1 MRSASPGGDPTETG
15 LASLAVTVV
24 VPVLNPESTSLRR
37 ALDSLRRQTFPDF
50 EVVVVDDGSAEAG
63 AREIDAIAVGDSRIA
78 VIHQANAGV
87 SAARNRGIHAA
98 RGEFVV
104 FLDGDDYLDDAF
116 LAEAVRIGRETTS
129 DVVFGRIEVRTGA
142 TRVTWRVSGTMEGE
156 VRLLSH
162 EDIEAAR
169 GRALSASPS
178 FDRTDSEVILTNV
191 VGGLYRRSALS
202 GVEFPPG
209 VRHSEDRI
217 FNVRVLGPCSRV
229 ALVNSTWY
237 VYDRGGDSSV
247 TTGFDA
253 SHIPELEP
261 TLAALA
267 HLGGF
272 GPRGDKSAPPPLAD
286 AAAAAILNNLKAA
299 ALAAA
304 GSWGN
309 HGAAAVAGLARVD
322 GVDEAL
328 RTSHAFSGAD
338 RVVARIA
345 RRSPRILLLL
355 AMTRRRGARG
365 TPRQE
370 PPPSERGRR

>member
-1 MRSASPGGDPTETG
+1 MPASPAGDPAETG
-15 LASLAVTVV
+15 PASPAVTVV
-24 VPVLNPESTSLRR
+24 VPVLNPEIASLGR

-50 EVVVVDDGSAEAG
+50 EVVVVDDGSDAASAG
-63 AREIDAIAVGDSRIA
+63 QIDAVAAGDSRIA

-98 RGEFVV
+98 RGEFVA

-142 TRVTWRVSGTMEGE
+142 TRVTWRVSGTMEGD

-191 VGGLYRRSALS
+191 VGALYRRSALG

-217 FNVRVLGPCSRV
+217 FNVRVLGTCSRV

-237 VYDRGGDSSV
+237 VYDRDGESSV
-247 TTGFDA
+247 TTRFDA
-253 SHIPELEP
+253 SRISELGATVTAFA
-261 TLAALA
+261 TLGGLTRGAEEDSFSSPDLGEDAAL
-267 HLGGF
+267 G
-272 GPRGDKSAPPPLAD
+272 
-286 AAAAAILNNLKAA
+286 ILNNIKAA

-304 GSWGN
+304 SSHSPAGVG
-309 HGAAAVAGLARVD
+309 AVADLIRAEGVAEAVRKGHRFAGPDRLVAQIVRFRSARMLV
-322 GVDEAL
+322 
-328 RTSHAFSGAD
+328 
-338 RVVARIA
+338 
-345 RRSPRILLLL
+345 LL
-355 AMTRRRGARG
+355 ATLHQRVK
-365 TPRQE
+365 
-370 PPPSERGRR
+370 